1 MAIPK
6 SDKLAAE
13 SIVLSSSMDGPT
25 AYMSAT
31 IPVVHGDHREIKQ
44 LYPLGEMIAIW
55 QEANGTSIMLSDRDK
70 YKNEGVVVGVGPNS
84 TQVALGDVV
93 LFPDKA
99 SPHIIDSD
107 SGFYQNERIILISE
121 RNLLMKLRSIDYKLV
136 N

>member
-13 SIVLSSSMDGPT
+13 SIVLSNSMDGPT

-31 IPVVHGDHREIKQ
+31 MPVVHGDSRDIKQ
-44 LYPLGEMIAIW
+44 LFPLGEMVAIW
-55 QEANGTSIMLSDRDK
+55 QEASGTSIMLNDKDK
-70 YKNEGVVVGVGPNS
+70 YKNEGVIVGTGPNTS
-84 TQVALGDVV
+84 QVALGDIV
-93 LFPDKA
+93 LFPDRA
-99 SPHIIDSD
+99 APHIIDSET
-107 SGFYQNERIILISE
+107 GFYQGERIILISE

>member
-6 SDKLAAE
+6 SDKLVAE
-13 SIVLSSSMDGPT
+13 SVVISSSMDGPT

-44 LYPLGEMIAIW
+44 LYPLGEMIAVW
-55 QEANGTSIMLSDRDK
+55 QEANGTSIMLNDKDK
-70 YKNEGVVVGVGPNS
+70 YKNEGVVVGVGPNTS
-84 TQVALGDVV
+84 QVSLGDVV
-93 LFPDKA
+93 LFPDRA
-99 SPHIIDSD
+99 APHIIDSE
-107 SGFYQNERIILISE
+107 SGFYQGERIILISE